1 MIVLVALGG
10 AVVVFLAVVL
20 LVLVLFVLAMVSG
33 NQAVAQSAGVPSP
46 AALAAIPA
54 ELLPIYQESAEA
66 TCGMRWAVLAAIG
79 KVETDHGRSTLPGV
93 RSSENFAGAGGPMQ
107 FLQPTW
113 NAYGVDGDGD
123 GDKDRYDPVDAIWGA
138 ANYLCASGAGE
149 PDRLRDAIF
158 AYNHADWYVT
168 KVLDQAAAY
177 EAAPLG
183 GADALALVNH
193 SNLSLTPGARQDLL
207 DGVIDQR
214 VVDLLAWA
222 VERHTISVSVLKT
235 GHSKL
240 SPAPTAPATTGKA
253 EASTSTPSTA
263 RRLAGPRRRPE
274 PSPSRPSGLARQRV
288 PRKSLCP
295 GPISSATPAFSL
307 TVPIRATCTSGGAGE
322 EVLLDDVSFR
332 SHDAPVVGG
341 HEADVRSRGRS

>member
-235 GHSKL
+235 GHSKFVAGTDRTSNHWEGRGVDIYAVDGETVSRASSAARAFALEAIGL
-240 SPAPTAPATTGKA
+240 SPPTRPAEIALPWADLIGHPGVFTDGA
-253 EASTSTPSTA
+253 HQGH
-263 RRLAGPRRRPE
+263 LHFGW
-274 PSPSRPSGLARQRV
+274 SR
-288 PRKSLCP
+288 
-295 GPISSATPAFSL
+295 
-307 TVPIRATCTSGGAGE
+307 
-322 EVLLDDVSFR
+322 
-332 SHDAPVVGG
+332 
-341 HEADVRSRGRS
+341 